1 MKMKKENEIKKDK
14 KIKKNTTLKNDQNK
28 KVKLKK
34 KININVNF
42 AVVAIVLIAIFC
54 IAVTPVTFQNDT
66 YYTIKIGELIKNN
79 GIDMMDHFSW
89 HENLS
94 YTYPHWL
101 YDLCTYLIYAIC
113 GFKGVY
119 IATCALSV
127 ILGISLFV
135 VNSKLT
141 KSKSVSFVITIGAI
155 YVLKNYIAARAQLV
169 TFILFIWELFFIE
182 KFIENRKIGYGI
194 GLIIISILIANL
206 HVATWPFF
214 FVLFLPYIA
223 EYFIAV
229 ISDIIIYKKVRALVI
244 KHKMKVAQKK
254 NNLER
259 LKELQLK
266 LDEQKEKNLKI
277 KAKRENENNSYKI
290 VIKRKENV
298 KFLIIIMIIC
308 AFTGLLTPL
317 GDTPYTYLYK
327 TMQGNTTQN
336 ISEHL
341 PLTLI
346 NNKDAMS
353 ILIIFLAILIFT
365 KVKIK
370 LSDLF
375 MLSGLC
381 YLMFSTRRQLSM
393 LTLICSVVLGKLLI
407 ELINKYTKYGIEEFE
422 KTFKHIG
429 VAICLTILVTL
440 MSCDAIKPKL
450 DDQYVNSNTYPVA
463 ACDYILENIDLS
475 KARFYNEYNYGSY
488 MLFRGIPVFI
498 DSRADLYAPEFSG
511 NKDED
516 IFSDFINTS
525 SISKFY
531 EETYEKYNIT
541 HVILGKKSKNNMII
555 VKTHDSNYKELYSD
569 DNFVI
574 YERLNAKEQVENN
587 D

>member
-1 MKMKKENEIKKDK
+1 MKIEKQKENKT
-14 KIKKNTTLKNDQNK
+14 KNK
-28 KVKLKK
+28 KLKK
-34 KININVNF
+34 HINININF
-42 AVVAIVLIAIFC
+42 TIVAIVLIAIFC
-54 IAVTPVTFQNDT
+54 ICVTPITLQNDT

-79 GIDMMDHFSW
+79 GIDMTDHFSW

-101 YDLCTYLIYAIC
+101 YDLCTYFIYAIG
-113 GFKGVY
+113 GFKGIY
-119 IATCALSV
+119 IITCALSV
-127 ILGISLFV
+127 ILGISIFL

-141 KSKSVSFVITIGAI
+141 KNKSISFIITIGAI
-155 YVLKNYIAARAQLV
+155 YVLKPYIAARAQLV
-169 TFILFIWELFFIE
+169 TFILFIWEIFFIE

-194 GLIIISILIANL
+194 GLIIISVLIANL

-223 EYFIAV
+223 EYLISL
-229 ISDIIIYKKVRALVI
+229 ISDIITYKKDRELVI
-244 KHKMKVAQKK
+244 KHKIKVAQKK

-259 LKELQLK
+259 VGELQTK
-266 LDEQKEKNLKI
+266 LNELEDKNIKI
-277 KAKRENENNSYKI
+277 KAKREDEKNSYKLI
-290 VIKRKENV
+290 IKRNKNV

-308 AFTGLLTPL
+308 AFTGLLTPI

-327 TMQGNTTQN
+327 TMEGNTTES

-346 NNKDAMS
+346 NNNEAMC

-375 MLSGLC
+375 MITGLC
-381 YLMFSTRRQLSM
+381 YLMFATRRQLSM
-393 LTLICSVVLGKLLI
+393 LTLIGSVVLTRLI
-407 ELINKYTKYGIEEFE
+407 VEMIQIYTKNNGLKEFE
-422 KTFKHIG
+422 EAFKHIG
-429 VAICLTILVTL
+429 VVISLVVLIGILGY
-440 MSCDAIKPKL
+440 DNIKPRL
-450 DDQYVNSNTYPVA
+450 DDKFVDSKSYPVE

-475 KARFYNEYNYGSY
+475 TAKFYNEYNYGSY

-531 EETYEKYNIT
+531 EDTFEKYNIT
-541 HVILGKKSKNNMII
+541 HVILGKKSKTNMII
-555 VKTHDSNYKELYSD
+555 TKTHDENYKELYSD
-569 DNFVI
+569 DNFVV
-574 YERLNAKEQVENN
+574 YERLNK
-587 D
+587 

>member
-1 MKMKKENEIKKDK
+1 MKKDK
-14 KIKKNTTLKNDQNK
+14 EKQIKEKNVEKKKNK
-28 KVKLKK
+28 KGKLKK
-34 KININVNF
+34 HININVNF
-42 AVVAIVLIAIFC
+42 TIVAIILIAIFC
-54 IAVTPVTFQNDT
+54 VCVTPVTFQNDT

-101 YDLCTYLIYAIC
+101 YDFFTYLIYSIG

-119 IATCALSV
+119 IITCVLSA
-127 ILGISLFV
+127 ILGISIFL

-141 KSKSVSFVITIGAI
+141 KSKSISFIITMGVIYA
-155 YVLKNYIAARAQLV
+155 LKPYIAARAQLV

-194 GLIIISILIANL
+194 GLILISTLIANL

-214 FVLFLPYIA
+214 FVLFLPYIV
-223 EYFIAV
+223 EYLIAIV
-229 ISDIIIYKKVRALVI
+229 SDIIIYKKCKILVI
-244 KHKMKVAQKK
+244 KHKMKKAQKK
-254 NNLER
+254 NDIER
-259 LKELQLK
+259 LKELQIK
-266 LDEQKEKNLKI
+266 LQEQEDKNLKI
-277 KAKRENENNSYKI
+277 KDKRENKNNSYKL
-290 VIKRKENV
+290 VIKRRENV

-327 TMQGNTTQN
+327 TMKGNTTQN

-346 NNKDAMS
+346 NNTNAMCV
-353 ILIIFLAILIFT
+353 LVIFLAILIFT
-365 KVKIK
+365 KTKIR

-381 YLMFSTRRQLSM
+381 YLMFSTRRQFSIFV
-393 LTLICSVVLGKLLI
+393 LICSVILTKFIVD
-407 ELINKYTKYGIEEFE
+407 LINTYTKKGIKEFE
-422 KTFKHIG
+422 EAFRNVLVVISLTVLIG
-429 VAICLTILVTL
+429 L
-440 MSCDAIKPKL
+440 MSYDAAKPKL
-450 DDQYVNSNTYPVA
+450 DDKFVDSKSYPVE

-511 NKDED
+511 LKDDIFTDFIDVSSIGTFYED
-516 IFSDFINTS
+516 IL
-525 SISKFY
+525 
-531 EETYEKYNIT
+531 EKYNIT
-541 HVILGKKSKNNMII
+541 HVILYSNSKMSMII
-555 VKTHDSNYKELYSD
+555 DETKDPHYSKIYKD
-569 DNFVI
+569 DYFVI
-574 YERLNAKEQVENN
+574 YERGK
-587 D
+587 

>member
-1 MKMKKENEIKKDK
+1 MKKNKEKQIKEKNVEK
-14 KIKKNTTLKNDQNK
+14 KKNK
-28 KVKLKK
+28 KSKLKK
-34 KININVNF
+34 HININVNF
-42 AVVAIVLIAIFC
+42 TIVAIILIAIFC
-54 IAVTPVTFQNDT
+54 VCVTPVTFQNDT

-101 YDLCTYLIYAIC
+101 YDFFTYLIYSIG

-119 IATCALSV
+119 IITCVLSA
-127 ILGISLFV
+127 ILGISIFL

-141 KSKSVSFVITIGAI
+141 KSKSISFIITMGVIYA
-155 YVLKNYIAARAQLV
+155 LKPYIAARAQLV

-194 GLIIISILIANL
+194 GLILISTLIANL

-214 FVLFLPYIA
+214 FVLFLPYIG
-223 EYFIAV
+223 EYLIAIV
-229 ISDIIIYKKVRALVI
+229 SDIIIYKKCKMLVI
-244 KHKMKVAQKK
+244 KHKMKKAQKK
-254 NNLER
+254 NDIER
-259 LKELQLK
+259 LKELQIK
-266 LDEQKEKNLKI
+266 LQEQEDKNLKI
-277 KAKRENENNSYKI
+277 KDKRENKNNSYKL
-290 VIKRKENV
+290 VIKRRENV

-327 TMQGNTTQN
+327 TMKGNTTQN

-346 NNKDAMS
+346 NNTNAMCV
-353 ILIIFLAILIFT
+353 LVIFLAILIFT
-365 KVKIK
+365 KTKIR

-381 YLMFSTRRQLSM
+381 YLMFSTRRQFSIFV
-393 LTLICSVVLGKLLI
+393 LICSVILTKFIVD
-407 ELINKYTKYGIEEFE
+407 LINTYTKKGIKEFE
-422 KTFKHIG
+422 EAFRNVLVVISLTVLIG
-429 VAICLTILVTL
+429 L
-440 MSCDAIKPKL
+440 MSYDAAKPKL
-450 DDQYVNSNTYPVA
+450 DDKFVDSKSYPVE

-516 IFSDFINTS
+516 IFTDFINTS
-525 SISKFY
+525 SVSKFY
-531 EETYEKYNIT
+531 EDTFKKYNIT
-541 HVILGKKSKNNMII
+541 HIITGKNSKTNMLIT
-555 VKTHDSNYKELYSD
+555 KTHDKNYKEIYSD

-574 YERLNAKEQVENN
+574 YERLSANE
-587 D
+587 

>member
-1 MKMKKENEIKKDK
+1 M
-14 KIKKNTTLKNDQNK
+14 KIKKQKENKTKNE
-28 KVKLKK
+28 KLKK
-34 KININVNF
+34 HINININF
-42 AVVAIVLIAIFC
+42 TIVAIVLIAIFC
-54 IAVTPVTFQNDT
+54 ICVTPITLQNDT

-101 YDLCTYLIYAIC
+101 YDLCTYFIYAIG
-113 GFKGVY
+113 GFKGIY
-119 IATCALSV
+119 IITCALSV
-127 ILGISLFV
+127 ILGISIFL

-141 KSKSVSFVITIGAI
+141 KNKSISFIITIGAI
-155 YVLKNYIAARAQLV
+155 YVLKPYIAARAQLV
-169 TFILFIWELFFIE
+169 TFILFIWEIFFIE

-223 EYFIAV
+223 EYLISL
-229 ISDIIIYKKVRALVI
+229 ISDIIIYKKDRELVI
-244 KHKMKVAQKK
+244 KYKIKVAQKK

-259 LKELQLK
+259 VGELQTK
-266 LDEQKEKNLKI
+266 LNELEDKNIKI
-277 KAKRENENNSYKI
+277 KAKREDENNSYKLI
-290 VIKRKENV
+290 IKRKKNV

-308 AFTGLLTPL
+308 AFTGLLTPI

-327 TMQGNTTQN
+327 TMEGNTTES

-346 NNKDAMS
+346 NNNEAMC
-353 ILIIFLAILIFT
+353 ILVIFLAILIFT
-365 KVKIK
+365 KVKIR

-375 MLSGLC
+375 MITGLC
-381 YLMFSTRRQLSM
+381 CLMFATRRQLSM
-393 LTLICSVVLGKLLI
+393 LTLIGSVVLTRLI
-407 ELINKYTKYGIEEFE
+407 VEMIQIYTKNNGLKEFE
-422 KTFKHIG
+422 EAFKHIG
-429 VAICLTILVTL
+429 VVISLVVL
-440 MSCDAIKPKL
+440 IGIMGYDNIKPRL
-450 DDQYVNSNTYPVA
+450 DDKFVDSKSYPVE

-475 KARFYNEYNYGSY
+475 TAKFYNEYNYGSY

-531 EETYEKYNIT
+531 EDTFEKYNIT
-541 HVILGKKSKNNMII
+541 HVILGKKSKTNMII
-555 VKTHDSNYKELYSD
+555 TKTHDENYKELYSD
-569 DNFVI
+569 DNFVV
-574 YERLNAKEQVENN
+574 YERLNK
-587 D
+587 

>member
-1 MKMKKENEIKKDK
+1 M
-14 KIKKNTTLKNDQNK
+14 KIKKQKENKTKNE
-28 KVKLKK
+28 KLKK
-34 KININVNF
+34 HINININF
-42 AVVAIVLIAIFC
+42 TIVAIVLIAIFC
-54 IAVTPVTFQNDT
+54 ICVTPITLQNDT

-101 YDLCTYLIYAIC
+101 YDLCTYFIYAIG
-113 GFKGVY
+113 GFKGIY
-119 IATCALSV
+119 IITCALSV
-127 ILGISLFV
+127 ILGISIFL

-141 KSKSVSFVITIGAI
+141 KNKSISFIITIGAI
-155 YVLKNYIAARAQLV
+155 YVLKPYIAARAQLV
-169 TFILFIWELFFIE
+169 TFILFIWEIFFIE

-194 GLIIISILIANL
+194 GLIIISVLIANL

-223 EYFIAV
+223 EYLISL
-229 ISDIIIYKKVRALVI
+229 ISDIIIYKKDRELVI
-244 KHKMKVAQKK
+244 KYKIKVAQKK

-259 LKELQLK
+259 VGELQTK
-266 LDEQKEKNLKI
+266 LNELEDKNIKI
-277 KAKRENENNSYKI
+277 KAKREDENNSYKLI
-290 VIKRKENV
+290 IKRKKNV

-308 AFTGLLTPL
+308 AYTGLLTPI

-327 TMQGNTTQN
+327 TMEGNTTES

-346 NNKDAMS
+346 NNNEAMC
-353 ILIIFLAILIFT
+353 ILVIFLAILIFT
-365 KVKIK
+365 KVKIR

-375 MLSGLC
+375 MITGLC
-381 YLMFSTRRQLSM
+381 CLMFATRRQLSM
-393 LTLICSVVLGKLLI
+393 LTLIGSVVLTRLI
-407 ELINKYTKYGIEEFE
+407 VEMIQIYTKNNGLKEFE
-422 KTFKHIG
+422 EAFKHIG
-429 VAICLTILVTL
+429 VVISLVVL
-440 MSCDAIKPKL
+440 IGIMGYDNIKPRL
-450 DDQYVNSNTYPVA
+450 DDKFVDSKSYPVE

-475 KARFYNEYNYGSY
+475 TAKFYNEYNYGSY

-531 EETYEKYNIT
+531 EDTFEKYNIT
-541 HVILGKKSKNNMII
+541 HVILGKKSKTNMII
-555 VKTHDSNYKELYSD
+555 TKTHDENYKELYSD
-569 DNFVI
+569 DNFIV
-574 YERLNAKEQVENN
+574 YERLNK
-587 D
+587 

>member
-1 MKMKKENEIKKDK
+1 M
-14 KIKKNTTLKNDQNK
+14 KIKKQKENKTKNE
-28 KVKLKK
+28 KLKK
-34 KININVNF
+34 HINININF
-42 AVVAIVLIAIFC
+42 TIVAIVLIAIFC
-54 IAVTPVTFQNDT
+54 ICVTPITLQNDT

-101 YDLCTYLIYAIC
+101 YDLCTYFIYAIG
-113 GFKGVY
+113 GFKGIY
-119 IATCALSV
+119 IITCALSV
-127 ILGISLFV
+127 ILGISIFL

-141 KSKSVSFVITIGAI
+141 KNKSISFIITIGAI
-155 YVLKNYIAARAQLV
+155 YVLKPYIAARAQLV
-169 TFILFIWELFFIE
+169 TFILFIWEIFFIE

-194 GLIIISILIANL
+194 GLIIISVLIANL

-223 EYFIAV
+223 EYLISL
-229 ISDIIIYKKVRALVI
+229 ISDIIIYKKDRELVI
-244 KHKMKVAQKK
+244 KYKIKVAQKK

-259 LKELQLK
+259 VGELQTK
-266 LDEQKEKNLKI
+266 LNELEDKNIKI
-277 KAKRENENNSYKI
+277 KAKREDENNSYKLI
-290 VIKRKENV
+290 IKRKKNV

-308 AFTGLLTPL
+308 AFTGLLTPI

-327 TMQGNTTQN
+327 TMEGNTTES

-346 NNKDAMS
+346 NNNEAMC
-353 ILIIFLAILIFT
+353 ILVIFLAILIFT
-365 KVKIK
+365 KVKIR

-375 MLSGLC
+375 MITGLC
-381 YLMFSTRRQLSM
+381 CLMFTTRRQLSM
-393 LTLICSVVLGKLLI
+393 LTLIGSEVLTRLI
-407 ELINKYTKYGIEEFE
+407 VEMIQIYTKNNGLKEIEEA
-422 KTFKHIG
+422 FKHIG
-429 VAICLTILVTL
+429 VVISLVVL
-440 MSCDAIKPKL
+440 IGIMGYDNIKPRL
-450 DDQYVNSNTYPVA
+450 DDKFVDSKSYPVE

-475 KARFYNEYNYGSY
+475 TAKFYNEYNYGSY

-531 EETYEKYNIT
+531 EDTFEKYNIT
-541 HVILGKKSKNNMII
+541 HVILGKKSKTNMII
-555 VKTHDSNYKELYSD
+555 TKTHDENYKELYSD
-569 DNFVI
+569 DNFVV
-574 YERLNAKEQVENN
+574 YERLNK
-587 D
+587 

>member
-1 MKMKKENEIKKDK
+1 M
-14 KIKKNTTLKNDQNK
+14 KIKKQKENKTKNE
-28 KVKLKK
+28 KLKK
-34 KININVNF
+34 HINININF
-42 AVVAIVLIAIFC
+42 TIVAIVLIAIFC
-54 IAVTPVTFQNDT
+54 ICVTPITLQNDT

-101 YDLCTYLIYAIC
+101 YDLCTYFIYAIG
-113 GFKGVY
+113 GFKGIY
-119 IATCALSV
+119 IITCALSV
-127 ILGISLFV
+127 ILGISIFL

-141 KSKSVSFVITIGAI
+141 KNKSISFIITIGAI
-155 YVLKNYIAARAQLV
+155 YVLKPYIAARAQLV
-169 TFILFIWELFFIE
+169 TFILFIWEIFFIE

-223 EYFIAV
+223 EYLISL
-229 ISDIIIYKKVRALVI
+229 ISDIIIYKKDRELVI
-244 KHKMKVAQKK
+244 KHKIKVAQKK

-259 LKELQLK
+259 VGQLQTKLNELE
-266 LDEQKEKNLKI
+266 DKNIKI
-277 KAKRENENNSYKI
+277 KAKREDENNSYKLI
-290 VIKRKENV
+290 IKRKKNV

-308 AFTGLLTPL
+308 AFTGLLTPI

-327 TMQGNTTQN
+327 TMEGNTTES

-346 NNKDAMS
+346 NNNEAMC
-353 ILIIFLAILIFT
+353 ILVIFLAILIFT

-375 MLSGLC
+375 MITGLC
-381 YLMFSTRRQLSM
+381 CLMFATRRQLSM
-393 LTLICSVVLGKLLI
+393 LTLIGSVVLTRLI
-407 ELINKYTKYGIEEFE
+407 VEMIQIYTKNNGLKEFE
-422 KTFKHIG
+422 EAFKHIG
-429 VAICLTILVTL
+429 VVISLVVL
-440 MSCDAIKPKL
+440 IGIMGYDNIKPRL
-450 DDQYVNSNTYPVA
+450 DDKFVDSKSYPVE

-475 KARFYNEYNYGSY
+475 TAKFYNEYNYGSY
-488 MLFRGIPVFI
+488 MLFREIPVFI

-531 EETYEKYNIT
+531 EDTFEKYNIT
-541 HVILGKKSKNNMII
+541 HVILGKKSKTNMII
-555 VKTHDSNYKELYSD
+555 TKTHDENYKELYSD
-569 DNFVI
+569 DNFVV
-574 YERLNAKEQVENN
+574 YERLNK
-587 D
+587 